1 LAGRALTGAALS
13 AFVLA
18 VRVREEKALK
28 MRTLGTEGPAV
39 GAIGLG
45 CWSFA
50 GAYGATDQAESHRT
64 LTRAL
69 ELGIDFLDTANVY
82 GNGVSEEVIGA
93 FIRDHPNRF
102 KIATKGGIHRP
113 PETGKRTFDNSPEHL
128 RSALEA
134 SLKRLGVDYVDL
146 YYIHRREPAR
156 PIEEV
161 METLVC
167 FKAEG
172 KIGGIGFSEISP
184 TSLRRAQAVHPVMA
198 VQSEYSL
205 WTRQA
210 ELGMIQATKMLDVA
224 FVPFSPLGRGIFS
237 TRAPEP
243 ATFGPQDF
251 RKNNPRFVEP
261 NFNDNL
267 RAVEPFKALAA
278 DLNTTPAALALAWI
292 LSRADHLIPI
302 PGTRSAD
309 HLVELA
315 GATELSLSNDTLAE
329 INAML
334 PPGFAYGHR
343 YSDAQQVGA
352 ELYC

>member
-1 LAGRALTGAALS
+1 
-13 AFVLA
+13 
-18 VRVREEKALK
+18 
-28 MRTLGTEGPAV
+28 MV
-39 GAIGLG
+39 GEIGLG

-50 GAYGATDQAESHRT
+50 GAYGPTDQASSHRT
-64 LTRAL
+64 LARAL

-93 FIRDHPNRF
+93 FVKDHPGRF
-102 KIATKGGIHRP
+102 RIATKGGIHRP
-113 PETGKRTFDNSPEHL
+113 PETGKRTFDNSQEHL
-128 RSALEA
+128 RDALEA
-134 SLKRLGVDYVDL
+134 SLKRLGIEHVDL

-167 FKAEG
+167 LKEEG

-184 TSLRRAQAVHPVMA
+184 TSLRRAHAVHPVMA

-205 WTRQA
+205 WTRQP
-210 ELGMIQATKMLDVA
+210 ELGMIQTAKTLGVA

-237 TRAPEP
+237 TETPKPE
-243 ATFGPQDF
+243 TFGPQDF
-251 RKNNPRFVEP
+251 RKNNPRFLEP
-261 NFNDNL
+261 NFSDNL
-267 RAVEPFKALAA
+267 NAIEPFKTLAG
-278 DLNTTPAALALAWI
+278 DLGATPAALAIAWVLAQG
-292 LSRADHLIPI
+292 DHLIPI

-309 HLVELA
+309 HLEELA
-315 GATELSLSNDTLAE
+315 AGASLSLDGGTLAQ
-329 INAML
+329 IDAML